1 MIGVYFMDGGG
12 TLYIHLMYE
21 SITYGYGR
29 SGVRVCL
36 IISRRINNGEQ
47 WWDTRQRNILKIHFS
62 FGLWTATR
70 LASAD
75 IVVSL
80 TRCWNKN
87 STIFLEKLPKKKTQK
102 FLLKKCQVS
111 K

>member
-1 MIGVYFMDGGG
+1 MDGGG

-62 FGLWTATR
+62 FGFWTATR

-75 IVVSL
+75 IVVSV